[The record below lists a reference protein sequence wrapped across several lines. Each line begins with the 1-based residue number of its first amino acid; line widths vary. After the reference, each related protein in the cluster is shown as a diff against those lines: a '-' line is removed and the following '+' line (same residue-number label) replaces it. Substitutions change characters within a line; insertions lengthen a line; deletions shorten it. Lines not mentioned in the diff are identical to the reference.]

1 MRKPPVKRRGL
12 FFVRGFVHDLVHDLV
27 HGFVQVWTY
36 LSTRILDKI

>member
-12 FFVRGFVHDLVHDLV
+12 FFVRGFVHDLVH
-27 HGFVQVWTY
+27 GFVQVWTY